1 MRVIALRQSSGVLS
15 NPSSRQVGRRGET
28 ESDLIRAGSG
38 TLTVVEDKQ
47 WRKSELSDWVS
58 ASKESEPAQALLEN
72 HLRGF
77 ENSWLATTYRE
88 STRIQERLVR
98 NRMAERLTQYRK
110 MLSRNSWND
119 PAQML
124 GLRAAA
130 PASSHWF
137 VFRFEDTAYA
147 NGVVHDEHGW
157 AGNFVRDSLHFL
169 ARLC

>member
-124 GLRAAA
+124 GLRRLQ
-130 PASSHWF
+130 PPLIDSFSVSRTLPKCLHCLRDWCSSSTSVW
-137 VFRFEDTAYA
+137 
-147 NGVVHDEHGW
+147 VHS
-157 AGNFVRDSLHFL
+157 V
-169 ARLC
+169 